1 MGVPVKIKFKK
12 LSNHGE
18 LKLPYYATPGS
29 SGMDVLAAVDDKLC
43 IPAGEFATVPT
54 GLSTE
59 IPGGYEIQVR
69 SRSGLAAKHG
79 VFVLNSPGTV
89 DSDYRGEIKIILMNL
104 GSSEF
109 WVKRGDRIAQLV
121 LAGVVKGEPVAA
133 ENLEDSKRG
142 QGGFGSSGIK
152 G

>member
-1 MGVPVKIKFKK
+1 MSNPLKIKFKR
-12 LSNHGE
+12 LPHHGD

-29 SGMDVLAAVDDKLC
+29 SGMDVQAAVDEEVR
-43 IPAGEFATVPT
+43 IPKGGFAPVPT
-54 GLSTE
+54 GLCAE

-79 VFVLNSPGTV
+79 IFVLNGPGTV

-104 GSSEF
+104 GPVEF
-109 WVKRGDRIAQLV
+109 IINRGDRIAQLV
-121 LAGVVKGEPVAA
+121 VAAVARGVPREA
-133 ENLEDSKRG
+133 ENLEDSERG
-142 QGGFGSSGIK
+142 GGGFGHSGMQ